1 MATRIIAVGKKHES
15 WVVDGVERYQTR
27 FKKPYTVE
35 WVLLPHSALQDMRAR
50 EEESERI
57 LSRLQDRDFVVLLD
71 EIGDEV
77 DSPQFAALLDKT
89 FTTGRT
95 VTFVIGG
102 AYGVDDRVHQR
113 ADFVWALSPLV
124 FPHQLV
130 RLMLVEQLYRAQ
142 QITAGHPYHHE

>member
-1 MATRIIAVGKKHES
+1 MAVRILAIGKKHES
-15 WVVDGVERYQTR
+15 WVQEGIERYEGR
-27 FKKPYTVE
+27 LKKPYDTQ
-35 WVLLPHSALQDMRAR
+35 WVLLPHSALQDDRAR

-57 LSRLQDRDFVVLLD
+57 LSRLSGNDFVILLD
-71 EIGDEV
+71 EIGDEP
-77 DSPQFAALLDKT
+77 DSPAFSKLLSNT
-89 FTTGRT
+89 FTAGRS

-130 RLMLVEQLYRAQ
+130 RLILAEQLYRAQ
-142 QITAGHPYHHE
+142 QIEAGHPYHHS